1 MQAFSENKDGVI
13 THSTNGP
20 SARKLLKLPETK
32 DNVPIDVYLQK
43 VFPRSSLIPMKVDG
57 RCAFDA
63 FHPHVRSWRLCEC
76 CCQLADLACVL
87 MRRLVARKDTYTDYV
102 STSSG
107 YLCAGEFLWEND

>member
-1 MQAFSENKDGVI
+1 LQAFSENKDGVI

-57 RCAFDA
+57 RYAFA
-63 FHPHVRSWRLCEC
+63 RFQRQPV
-76 CCQLADLACVL
+76 CVL
-87 MRRLVARKDTYTDYV
+87 KREGHTD
-102 STSSG
+102 
-107 YLCAGEFLWEND
+107 

>member
-57 RCAFDA
+57 RYAFVNPFACSNGKGTRTDSRA
-63 FHPHVRSWRLCEC
+63 HLFWRVREGWWRE
-76 CCQLADLACVL
+76 
-87 MRRLVARKDTYTDYV
+87 RTPTRTT
-102 STSSG
+102 
-107 YLCAGEFLWEND
+107 